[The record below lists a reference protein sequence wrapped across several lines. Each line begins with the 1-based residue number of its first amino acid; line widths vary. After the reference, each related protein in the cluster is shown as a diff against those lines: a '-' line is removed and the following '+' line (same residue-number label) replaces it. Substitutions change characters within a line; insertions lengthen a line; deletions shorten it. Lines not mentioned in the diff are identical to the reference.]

1 MSLVGISHFNEEIF
15 QLDVTLPENT
25 LKTPDNSK
33 FRIISFYQCD
43 VDGLCAQYVLQLHSN
58 FKSFASLHSFPVYE
72 ENDIYQYIHKTLSL
86 HLKRPDVQAD
96 AFMRV
101 LLIGI
106 RGWSSELLRAIKV
119 HFEHLLD
126 PPLRKYL
133 KIAIL
138 TVIRPIGFFGKL
150 PQECILFKESD
161 DEPMYPSSGIYTC
174 ESASVTSLLLKGMTF
189 VYENEHAAAIFAAS
203 ISIFSKNV
211 HFGIGETLYYGKIEE
226 FHNQISQLNGGPYV
240 SYDIDKAILPLVTF
254 TTLEDALSIS
264 PSILVLDSKKNP
276 ETIAEF
282 RIQCSLRK
290 EEFTSEFNA
299 LSSEKQKRVL
309 SLIKRQISFY
319 REMPQLC
326 WLRRVKHIPNLD
338 VMYFLSTILNKE
350 ETQSIIALDFLY
362 NILQERL
369 QQDSYYDRNVINTI
383 SKSAIAYINQSFDS
397 ISRAKLKFKT
407 FLGQKLIIA
416 EIRPNNPLSHI
427 NQLEMVASIISNIE
441 AKGDEVKRSRC
452 LLIVE
457 HKEKYLFGFTPNVD
471 SSFPDIWPGV
481 FMQISQSDSSCSF
494 NALLPN
500 VLKYKGDVRDIK
512 KSLFTKLANRLGRKR

>member
-1 MSLVGISHFNEEIF
+1 
-15 QLDVTLPENT
+15 
-25 LKTPDNSK
+25 
-33 FRIISFYQCD
+33 
-43 VDGLCAQYVLQLHSN
+43 
-58 FKSFASLHSFPVYE
+58 
-72 ENDIYQYIHKTLSL
+72 
-86 HLKRPDVQAD
+86 
-96 AFMRV
+96 MRV

-299 LSSEKQKRVL
+299 LSSV
-309 SLIKRQISFY
+309 
-319 REMPQLC
+319 
-326 WLRRVKHIPNLD
+326 N
-338 VMYFLSTILNKE
+338 
-350 ETQSIIALDFLY
+350 IIDM
-362 NILQERL
+362 I
-369 QQDSYYDRNVINTI
+369 
-383 SKSAIAYINQSFDS
+383 
-397 ISRAKLKFKT
+397 
-407 FLGQKLIIA
+407 
-416 EIRPNNPLSHI
+416 
-427 NQLEMVASIISNIE
+427 
-441 AKGDEVKRSRC
+441 
-452 LLIVE
+452 
-457 HKEKYLFGFTPNVD
+457 
-471 SSFPDIWPGV
+471 
-481 FMQISQSDSSCSF
+481 
-494 NALLPN
+494 
-500 VLKYKGDVRDIK
+500 
-512 KSLFTKLANRLGRKR
+512 